1 MKPSRIPVRAFGNA
15 VYQQPIEQR
24 QLRPS
29 STQQTMEP
37 RQIMRCVS
45 QEQKLPYQPLQYV
58 QYPQQRGSNP
68 PIRKPLQETVAYYPQ
83 QQQYQQCVP
92 LKTEQQNKTSLIQEL
107 SKVQSQAQLNLAQQ
121 DDTNQSAIIKQQNEQ
136 IQQLQTQLS
145 EKVHQYQQLQERFN
159 VEFRKFQEDIRYK
172 LTNIDLNIS
181 QNDYTQQFMLEIDR
195 KVSNLQSN
203 LNEQFKELQDNFEQK
218 TKQSE
223 HLVKNLSSNISLRL
237 NEDEQHFKQEI
248 ENLNSKLNSKADRQ
262 KVEQTI
268 QVQITSLQNQY
279 QLQLQQAHQLLNKI
293 NNEKSDELLQ
303 IKNQIQNT
311 LMHLTQQ
318 VNQKLQHMYDTINE
332 RDQDNNNNKQESKQ
346 LSQHFTNLTNKFK
359 QLQQQS
365 VETITQL
372 KQKNKQIEKEKQELN
387 KQLTQQ
393 QFLVSQFQSEI
404 TKLKNTNSQLTL
416 QLSPQVKQN
425 SFFSTSTAVAIGKQ
439 KSKKQLSIVK
449 KKNEISLDDFADFNE
464 NSLLDSNDSF
474 EINETCGFS
483 KTKKNAQIEEFQSP
497 PRNPFKKS
505 QIQNN
510 NKILCED
517 ISGQVSCKSRGKSAP
532 LPLVNALTKAIKRRL
547 LYLGKNDRI
556 LTCTYDSE
564 KHLIDCDMGLCLLD
578 ENGSPFVVSEQEK
591 AQLIQMKL
599 IKIN

>member
-1 MKPSRIPVRAFGNA
+1 MKLSRIPVRAFGNA
-15 VYQQPIEQR
+15 AYQQPIEQR
-24 QLRPS
+24 HLRPS
-29 STQQTMEP
+29 SIQQSLEP

-45 QEQKLPYQPLQYV
+45 QEQKLPHPQLQYV
-58 QYPQQRGSNP
+58 QYPQQRGSSP
-68 PIRKPLQETVAYYPQ
+68 PIRKPLQETVAYYN
-83 QQQYQQCVP
+83 QQQYQQSVA
-92 LKTEQQNKTSLIQEL
+92 LKTEQQQKPCEL
-107 SKVQSQAQLNLAQQ
+107 SKVRSSAQLNLVQQ
-121 DDTNQSAIIKQQNEQ
+121 DDTNQSTIIKQQNEQ

-159 VEFRKFQEDIRYK
+159 VEFKKFQEDLRHK
-172 LTNIDLNIS
+172 LTNIDLNIT
-181 QNDYTQQFMLEIDR
+181 QNDYTQQFTLEIDR
-195 KVSNLQSN
+195 KVSNLQNN
-203 LNEQFKELQDNFEQK
+203 LNEQIKELQENFEQK

-223 HLVKNLSSNISLRL
+223 HLVKNLSSNTSIRL
-237 NEDEQHFKQEI
+237 NEDEQHFKQEV

-268 QVQITSLQNQY
+268 QVQIAQLQNQY

-293 NNEKSDELLQ
+293 NNEKSDELQQ

-332 RDQDNNNNKQESKQ
+332 RDQENNSNKHESKQ
-346 LSQHFTNLTNKFK
+346 LSQHFTNLQNRFQ

-365 VETITQL
+365 IETITQL
-372 KQKNKQIEKEKQELN
+372 KQKNKQIEKEKQELS

-416 QLSPQVKQN
+416 QLSPQAKQN
-425 SFFSTSTAVAIGKQ
+425 SFFSTSTAVANQ
-439 KSKKQLSIVK
+439 KSKKQLSVVN

-464 NSLLDSNDSF
+464 NSLLDSNESF

-483 KTKKNAQIEEFQSP
+483 KTKKIIQVEEFQSP

-505 QIQNN
+505 QLTNI
-510 NKILCED
+510 NKLLIENL
-517 ISGQVSCKSRGKSAP
+517 SGQMSCKSRGKSAP
-532 LPLVNALTKAIKRRL
+532 LPMVNALTKAIKRRL
-547 LYLGKNDRI
+547 LYLGKNDRV

-591 AQLIQMKL
+591 IQLIQMKL

>member
-29 STQQTMEP
+29 SIQQTLEP

-45 QEQKLPYQPLQYV
+45 QEQKLPYQPIQYI
-58 QYPQQRGSNP
+58 QYPQQQRGSSP
-68 PIRKPLQETVAYYPQ
+68 PIRKSLQETVAFYQ
-83 QQQYQQCVP
+83 QQQYQQSVP
-92 LKTEQQNKTSLIQEL
+92 LKTEQLNKASLIQEL
-107 SKVQSQAQLNLAQQ
+107 NKVQSQTQFNNMSQQ
-121 DDTNQSAIIKQQNEQ
+121 DDNNQSNIIKQQNEQ

-145 EKVHQYQQLQERFN
+145 EKVHQHQQLQERFN
-159 VEFRKFQEDIRYK
+159 VEFRKFQEDLRHK
-172 LTNIDLNIS
+172 LTNIDLNIT

-195 KVSNLQSN
+195 KVTNLQNN
-203 LNEQFKELQDNFEQK
+203 LNEQIKELQENFDIK

-223 HLVKNLSSNISLRL
+223 HLVKNLSSNTSLRL

-248 ENLNSKLNSKADRQ
+248 ENLNNKLNSKADRQ

-268 QVQITSLQNQY
+268 QVQITQLQNQY

-293 NNEKSDELLQ
+293 NNEKSDELQ
-303 IKNQIQNT
+303 SIKNQIQNT
-311 LMHLTQQ
+311 LLHLTQQ
-318 VNQKLQHMYDTINE
+318 VNQKLQNMYDTINE
-332 RDQDNNNNKQESKQ
+332 RDQENNNHKQESKQ
-346 LSQHFTNLTNKFK
+346 LNQNFMNLNSKFQ

-365 VETITQL
+365 IKTITQL
-372 KQKNKQIEKEKQELN
+372 KQKNKQIEKENQDLS

-393 QFLVSQFQSEI
+393 QFLVTQFQSEI

-416 QLSPQVKQN
+416 QLSPQAKQN
-425 SFFSTSTAVAIGKQ
+425 SFFSTSTAVANQ

-464 NSLLDSNDSF
+464 NSLLDSNESF

-483 KTKKNAQIEEFQSP
+483 KTQKTPQIGEFQSP

-505 QIQNN
+505 QIQNY
-510 NKILCED
+510 NKILND
-517 ISGQVSCKSRGKSAP
+517 DHSGQVSCKSRGKSAP
-532 LPLVNALTKAIKRRL
+532 LPMINALTKAIKRRL
-547 LYLGKNDRI
+547 LYLGKNDRV
-556 LTCTYDSE
+556 LTCSYNSE
-564 KHLIDCDMGLCLLD
+564 KHLIDSDMGLCLLD
-578 ENGSPFVVSEQEK
+578 ENGSPFIVSEQEK
-591 AQLIQMKL
+591 NQLIQMKL
-599 IKIN
+599 IRIS

>member
-1 MKPSRIPVRAFGNA
+1 MKPSRIPLRAFGNA
-15 VYQQPIEQR
+15 VYQQPMEQR

-29 STQQTMEP
+29 SIQQTMEP

-45 QEQKLPYQPLQYV
+45 QDQKLPYKPLQYV

-68 PIRKPLQETVAYYPQ
+68 PIRQPLQETVAYYQQ
-83 QQQYQQCVP
+83 QQQYQQSVP
-92 LKTEQQNKTSLIQEL
+92 LKTEQLNKASLIQEL
-107 SKVQSQAQLNLAQQ
+107 SKVQSQAQLNLVQQ
-121 DDTNQSAIIKQQNEQ
+121 DDINQSAIIKQQNEQ

-159 VEFRKFQEDIRYK
+159 VEFRKFQDDLRHK
-172 LTNIDLNIS
+172 LTNIDLNIT

-195 KVSNLQSN
+195 KVSNLQNN
-203 LNEQFKELQDNFEQK
+203 LNEQIKELQENFEQK

-223 HLVKNLSSNISLRL
+223 HLVKNLSSNTSLRL

-293 NNEKSDELLQ
+293 NNEKSDELIQ

-311 LMHLTQQ
+311 LLHLTQQ

-332 RDQDNNNNKQESKQ
+332 RDQENNNNKQESKQ
-346 LSQHFTNLTNKFK
+346 LNQHFTNLTNKFK

-365 VETITQL
+365 IETITQL
-372 KQKNKQIEKEKQELN
+372 KQKNKQIEKEKQDLN

-404 TKLKNTNSQLTL
+404 TKLKTTNSQLTL
-416 QLSPQVKQN
+416 QLSPQAKQN

-439 KSKKQLSIVK
+439 KSKKQLCIPK

-464 NSLLDSNDSF
+464 NSLIDSNDSF

-483 KTKKNAQIEEFQSP
+483 KTKKIPQIGEFQSP

-505 QIQNN
+505 NN
-510 NKILCED
+510 HKILNDD
-517 ISGQVSCKSRGKSAP
+517 IIDQVSCKSRGKSAP
-532 LPLVNALTKAIKRRL
+532 LPMMNALTKAIKRRL

-564 KHLIDCDMGLCLLD
+564 QHLIDSDMGLCLLD

-599 IKIN
+599 IRIN